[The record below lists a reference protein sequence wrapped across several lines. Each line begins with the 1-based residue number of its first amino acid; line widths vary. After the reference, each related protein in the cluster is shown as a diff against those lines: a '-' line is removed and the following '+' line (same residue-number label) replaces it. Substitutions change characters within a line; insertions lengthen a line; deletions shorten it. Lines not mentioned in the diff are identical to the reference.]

1 MKLPRPTPK
10 LLGHL
15 LLAIVL
21 LTSLGVPVTLAGGG
35 QGSDASTPETT
46 TVSDADLTI
55 GGANAVVED
64 VHLDDTGL
72 EERRIDERTYGIENW
87 TATVDGLSFSFEGH
101 EYRVDDLTVRIEE
114 LSLTV
119 RNVTVA

>member
-1 MKLPRPTPK
+1 MNLPRPTPK

-15 LLAIVL
+15 LLALVL
-21 LTSLGVPVTLAGGG
+21 LTTLGVSVALAGGG
-35 QGSDASTPETT
+35 QGEASAPETT
-46 TVSDADLTI
+46 AVNDADLTI

-64 VHLDDTGL
+64 IHLDGTDL

-101 EYRVDDLTVRIEE
+101 EYRADDLTVRIEE